1 MLKGRQVES
10 ESEWVFP
17 TTTGP
22 LRDPDNARADLRDAV
37 KKTQWAGLHPHAFRH
52 LVATMLDAAGLSAR
66 EIADYLGHERVSMTQ
81 DVYMTRKS
89 RGSSAAAALANM
101 QLSG

>member
-1 MLKGRQVES
+1 MRIVEPPAWLMAMLKGRQVES

-37 KKTQWAGLHPHAFRH
+37 KKTQWAGLHPTHSVTWSRPCS
-52 LVATMLDAAGLSAR
+52 TR
-66 EIADYLGHERVSMTQ
+66 LG
-81 DVYMTRKS
+81 
-89 RGSSAAAALANM
+89 
-101 QLSG
+101 